1 MLIFN
6 NLNSRHVYGNV
17 EYKKIIMEN
26 INKFKIFL
34 VDDDHFCLN
43 LYEQHLVN
51 LGHTDV
57 TTFDNGTACL
67 NSLTQ
72 NPDIIFLDHNMDV
85 LTGFELLKK
94 IKRFNP
100 NIHVVMISGQ
110 ENMKT
115 AIDALKYGA
124 FDYIIKNDMVAEK
137 MEDLLRRITEI
148 QKELKKSKY
157 PLFKKLLTLI

>member
-1 MLIFN
+1 
-6 NLNSRHVYGNV
+6 
-17 EYKKIIMEN
+17 MEN

-43 LYEQHLVN
+43 LYEQHLIN

-67 NSLTQ
+67 NSLTK
-72 NPDIIFLDHNMDV
+72 NPEIIFLDHNMDV

-94 IKRFNP
+94 IKRYDP
-100 NIHVVMISGQ
+100 NIYVVMISGQ

-124 FDYIIKNDMVAEK
+124 FDYIIKNNKEADK
-137 MEDLLRRITEI
+137 MEDVLLRITKI
-148 QKELKKSKY
+148 QKEISKSKY
-157 PLFKKLLTLI
+157 SFLKKFLTFFL

>member
-1 MLIFN
+1 
-6 NLNSRHVYGNV
+6 
-17 EYKKIIMEN
+17 MEN
-26 INKFKIFL
+26 TNKFKIFL

-43 LYEQHLVN
+43 LYEQHLNN

-67 NSLTQ
+67 NSLTK
-72 NPDIIFLDHNMDV
+72 NPEIIFLDHNMDV
-85 LTGFELLKK
+85 LNGFELLIK

-100 NIHVVMISGQ
+100 NIFVVMISGQ

-124 FDYIIKNDMVAEK
+124 FDYIIKDDQEAEK
-137 MEDLLRRITEI
+137 IENVLQRITEI
-148 QKELKKSKY
+148 QKELSKAKY
-157 PLFKKLLTLI
+157 PFVKKFLTFI